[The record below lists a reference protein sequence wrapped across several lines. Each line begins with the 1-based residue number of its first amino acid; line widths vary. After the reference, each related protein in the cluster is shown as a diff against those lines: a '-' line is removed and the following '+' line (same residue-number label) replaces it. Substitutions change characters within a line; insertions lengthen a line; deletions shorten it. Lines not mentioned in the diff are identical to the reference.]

1 MGDQLKAGVK
11 TETPKN
17 GGDLRDSDVIAYLRR
32 NPRLLLQNPD
42 LLAAIAPDTRF
53 ETDTVVV
60 DMQRFVVERLR
71 RQVDDMKV
79 ASDRLVT
86 TTRTNMSLIE
96 RTMECALALL
106 YARDFS
112 ELTQILHD
120 DLPVHLGVDA
130 VACCFESDTPPVEA
144 GQTVRSLPGQGAYG
158 LSGFHRRGVA
168 FETTGHRVDA
178 QVHRQVIVQDL
189 REFGEVARIEQRQ
202 CAFHG
207 AFDQRHIGAGG
218 GDQAVAGDFH
228 VIHLAAQAFDDKALH
243 VDHDRIGLEPGIR
256 RDSRE
261 QIRVLEQQARIAAQV
276 CDHVAVAQVTAVLRR
291 LGLHAGF
298 QLVAHGRLPRKVSG
312 RFLDHGR
319 LENRLPGLGPVIHE
333 SF

>member
-11 TETPKN
+11 GDSLKD
-17 GGDLRDSDVIAYLRR
+17 GGRELRDSDVIAYLRR
-32 NPRLLLQNPD
+32 NPRLLLNNPD

-53 ETDTVVV
+53 ETETVVV

-130 VACCFESDTPPVEA
+130 VACAFESDSLPVEA
-144 GQTVRSLPGQGAYG
+144 GQTVRALPAGFVAGLMGQDGTLIRADTEGEPEIYGAAAGLVRSDAIVALPEGEGLPVGLFAVGCRSPGHFEPGQGTE
-158 LSGFHRRGVA
+158 LIA
-168 FETTGHRVDA
+168 FLGHITRY
-178 QVHRQVIVQDL
+178 
-189 REFGEVARIEQRQ
+189 
-202 CAFHG
+202 
-207 AFDQRHIGAGG
+207 
-218 GDQAVAGDFH
+218 AVGRWWT
-228 VIHLAAQAFDDKALH
+228 L
-243 VDHDRIGLEPGIR
+243 
-256 RDSRE
+256 
-261 QIRVLEQQARIAAQV
+261 
-276 CDHVAVAQVTAVLRR
+276 
-291 LGLHAGF
+291 
-298 QLVAHGRLPRKVSG
+298 QL
-312 RFLDHGR
+312 
-319 LENRLPGLGPVIHE
+319 
-333 SF
+333 